1 MELYL
6 TPASINFITQTILFL
21 GITIYLIQ
29 INSHS
34 KANFWLSGFYAVM
47 VASSLAG
54 FLAVSSIDWYEFALY
69 LHQILILIAL
79 PLLLQFSYN
88 FPEFEQSKKK
98 IAKIGLILS
107 ITISLIALLSTIF
120 KLLNIG
126 FFVKNSTTI
135 HITIEVL
142 QIVLLAWI
150 IVNFIGSTFRY
161 AQNEQTTSKKQ
172 IYIKPNGRIAKATRG
187 FSLALI
193 FLLLFWV
200 ICLLLG
206 QFGLL
211 SLEIYIFTIGTS
223 WTLSIFIFTLINQTT
238 QKATFLLKLIG
249 IIMLTVFT
257 GISAAAWLAAPVS
270 QANYLASYAIP
281 DKQTI
286 HFEQSNATYTITQN
300 EFVFESDI
308 GTQVRFQE
316 QSPISFIKLSAT
328 FPYAGKNWTN
338 LNVNQKGYVVFDERE
353 LNNFYLDL
361 PNPNHPIIAALYFED
376 LQITKNSAVF
386 ANIAENKSVFT
397 WFLVS
402 PQDNPEET
410 ISAQL
415 ILFPDGSFD
424 ISYSGI
430 RTNFKYS
437 PYLPK
442 DLQQISG
449 FFLGNNDNNP
459 SRIQFNS
466 LLPFT
471 SQSWA
476 GVYQDYYI
484 DFRTFLNQT
493 MSMQLFALLLVIVVT
508 ALVFP
513 IFFQNS
519 LWIPIKMIRTG
530 IHHITQDNY
539 QTTLEPR
546 YSDELGQTIMEFNKM
561 VGHLETKQ
569 TRYAS
574 KISELE
580 EKLTQ
585 RSFELKTSIEKLVRE
600 VEIRKKLSESLDKSL
615 AQQKKYSTTD
625 ELTGINNRARF
636 VEICEEEI
644 KRAKRYNN
652 PLSFTIMDPD
662 YLRMINETYGN
673 ATGDEVL
680 KSLVQLVQSKLRE
693 TDTIGRIGGEE
704 FAIIM
709 PQTAGKD
716 AVIAAN
722 RIRNIVGSQ
731 SIMTAKG
738 PVRISTSF
746 GISEM
751 SLEGIFSVDMFF
763 HRANQAL
770 DIAKN
775 SGRNSVVLWNPN
787 LEQK

>member
-6 TPASINFITQTILFL
+6 TPASINFITQTIIFL

-29 INSHS
+29 INSQS

-54 FLAVSSIDWYEFALY
+54 FLAVSSIDWYEYAIY
-69 LHQILILIAL
+69 LHQIMLLIAL

-88 FPEFEQSKKK
+88 FPEFDNSRKK
-98 IAKIGLILS
+98 IANFGLILS
-107 ITISLIALLSTIF
+107 ITISVLALLSAIL
-120 KLLNIG
+120 KILNVG
-126 FFVKNSTTI
+126 FFTTYRTTI
-135 HITIEVL
+135 HVVIEVS
-142 QIVLLAWI
+142 QILILAWI
-150 IVNFIGSTFRY
+150 IGNFVSSTFRY
-161 AQNEQTTSKKQ
+161 AQNEKTATKIS
-172 IYIKPNGRIAKATRG
+172 IFLRPVGRIAKANRG

-200 ICLLLG
+200 ICMVLG
-206 QFGLL
+206 QLGFL
-211 SLEIYIFTIGTS
+211 SLEIYLFTTGTT
-223 WTLSIFIFTLINQTT
+223 WTLSLFIFTLINQTI
-238 QKATFLLKLIG
+238 QKSTFLFKLIG

-257 GISAAAWLAAPVS
+257 GICAAAWLAAPVS

-281 DKQTI
+281 DRQTI
-286 HFEQSNATYTITQN
+286 HFEQTNATYTITQN

-308 GTQVRFQE
+308 GKQIIFKN
-316 QSPISFIKLSAT
+316 QSSISLVELSAT
-328 FPYAGKNWTN
+328 FPFAGKNWTQ
-338 LNVNQKGYVVFDERE
+338 LNIDQKGFVVFEENE
-353 LNNFYLDL
+353 LHNFYLNL
-361 PNPNHPIIAALYFED
+361 PNPVQPIIAALYLED
-376 LQITKNSAVF
+376 LPITKNSAVF
-386 ANIAENKSVFT
+386 TNIAEDKSIFT

-415 ILFPDGSFD
+415 SLFPDGSFD

-430 RTNFKYS
+430 RANFKYS

-449 FFLGNNDNNP
+449 FFLGNNDVNP

-471 SQSWA
+471 SQTWS

-484 DFRTFLNQT
+484 DFRSFLNQS
-493 MSMQLFALLLVIVVT
+493 MSMQLFALLLVTVVT

-519 LWIPIKMIRTG
+519 LGIPIKMIRSG
-530 IHHITQDNY
+530 IYQVTQDNY

-561 VGHLETKQ
+561 VGHLDMKNTKSV
-569 TRYAS
+569 T
-574 KISELE
+574 KINELE
-580 EKLTQ
+580 EKLAQ
-585 RSFELKTSIEKLVRE
+585 RSFELKTSIDKLMHE
-600 VEIRKKLSESLDKSL
+600 VEIRKKLSESLDKSIAL
-615 AQQKKYSTTD
+615 HKKYSTTD
-625 ELTGINNRARF
+625 ELTGINNRARL

-644 KRAKRYNN
+644 KRAKRYNT

-662 YLRMINETYGN
+662 YLRMVNETYGHV
-673 ATGDEVL
+673 TGDEVL
-680 KSLVQLVQSKLRE
+680 KSLIQLVQSKLRE

-704 FAIIM
+704 FAIIL

-716 AVIAAN
+716 AIIAAN

-731 SIMTAKG
+731 SIQTSKG

-751 SLEGIFSVDMFF
+751 SMEGIFSVDLFL

-770 DIAKN
+770 DVAKN
-775 SGRNSVVLWNPN
+775 QGRNSVVLWNSN
-787 LEQK
+787 LETK